1 MPGDSAL
8 AFQWLKMAIFCD
20 EVQTPSDFSYTTSC
34 RCWQTRAPV
43 WTNFGWLTAK
53 GGRLNFNH
61 SCSVAVIEVHQ
72 PKLLSFGLYFTP
84 ATYEARIFDVLFK
97 TLYGIVRYR
106 TNTYMLCVFGQCG
119 VLGFPFGTT
128 TSTPTIVS

>member
-1 MPGDSAL
+1 MPLLADSRTCLYQLRL
-8 AFQWLKMAIFCD
+8 ADRQGA
-20 EVQTPSDFSYTTSC
+20 
-34 RCWQTRAPV
+34 
-43 WTNFGWLTAK
+43 
-53 GGRLNFNH
+53 RLNFNH
-61 SCSVAVIEVHQ
+61 NCSVAVIEVHQ

-106 TNTYMLCVFGQCG
+106 TNTYILRAIRQRG
-119 VLGFPFGTT
+119 VLRFPFGTT

>member
-1 MPGDSAL
+1 MSGGSAGV
-8 AFQWLKMAIFCD
+8 FRWLKMIFLPD
-20 EVQTPSDFSYTTSC
+20 EGADTIYFFRTSLRAVGNTLADLFRPTSADCTT
-34 RCWQTRAPV
+34 
-43 WTNFGWLTAK
+43 K
-53 GGRLNFNH
+53 GGV
-61 SCSVAVIEVHQ
+61 SSSTVCSVPVIEVHK

-128 TSTPTIVS
+128 TSTPTIVG

>member
-1 MPGDSAL
+1 MAQNGHFLRRGADTIWFFVHHFVPLLADSRTCLYQLRL
-8 AFQWLKMAIFCD
+8 ADRQGA
-20 EVQTPSDFSYTTSC
+20 
-34 RCWQTRAPV
+34 
-43 WTNFGWLTAK
+43 
-53 GGRLNFNH
+53 RLNFNH
-61 SCSVAVIEVHQ
+61 NCSVAVIEVHQ

-106 TNTYMLCVFGQCG
+106 TNTYILRAIRQRG
-119 VLGFPFGTT
+119 VLRFPFGTT